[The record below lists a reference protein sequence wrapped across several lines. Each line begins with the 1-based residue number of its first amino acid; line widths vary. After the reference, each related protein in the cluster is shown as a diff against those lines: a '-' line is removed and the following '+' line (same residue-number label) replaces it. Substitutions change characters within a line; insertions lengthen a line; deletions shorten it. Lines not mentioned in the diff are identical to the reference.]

1 MKPQD
6 EGSSSCDADSARL
19 LPTLPVLLATLLVL
33 LALFTSAAFAASD
46 ADVTPITR
54 AEFIY
59 SEAKTVPDY
68 NAGWQEVQLPH
79 RVPKPA
85 DRDLVHYWYRTGFTP
100 TDVSRSLWLY
110 FPKLRSGGAIFVND
124 IQIGEIRGA
133 DALNQV
139 RWFRPHL
146 FFVPPLVLREGLNEI
161 SVRFAIREPL
171 TSFGEFWV
179 GPERPLREAYD
190 QRLFWENTST
200 EISSIICLVSGILI
214 LAFWMRRRQERLYG
228 IFGLCVLFWGLR
240 TLIFRMPVVPM
251 DFWVLWRFFYYLTT
265 SGFITCI
272 TIFLF
277 DFTGARNPRLNRFLI
292 AWWLGGCF
300 LFLLIGP
307 SIRMFMDSYWTL
319 AFLPFTFYAVIRLS
333 LFALRQRTPSGVAMS
348 VAIAI
353 AFVLAL
359 HDYGVQHGLFGL
371 PEFYLLH
378 LGIPAFLLVMACVLL
393 DRFIDSLKQSE
404 SVSERLALRVAEREK
419 ELAASYEQLRKLER
433 EHAATEERQRIMQDM
448 HDGVGSQLLSTLVM
462 AQRGAATQDDMV
474 ALLQECLDDMRLAI
488 DSLSPNDPDL
498 LSVLGNFRFRMESR
512 FSGMGIA
519 LHWRNHHMP
528 DTLDVAPHGGLQV
541 LRILQE
547 ALTNVLKHAQARNVE
562 VDLDFSEESL
572 RIRITDDGIGFGTT
586 NKPAG
591 HGLANMQMRAHKIGA
606 SLNIEPTASGTA
618 LRLLIPLKGHLLY
631 ARSAESLE
639 RGHG

>member
-1 MKPQD
+1 MKPQN
-6 EGSSSCDADSARL
+6 EGSSICENDAGRL
-19 LPTLPVLLATLLVL
+19 LPALPVLLAALLATL
-33 LALFTSAAFAASD
+33 LALFTSAAVAASD
-46 ADVTPITR
+46 VDVTGITR
-54 AEFIY
+54 AEFIC

-68 NAGWQEVQLPH
+68 HAGWQKVQLPH
-79 RVPKPA
+79 RVPKPT
-85 DRDLVHYWYRTGFTP
+85 DRDLVHYWYRTSFTP
-100 TDVSRSLWLY
+100 TDISQSLWLY

-124 IQIGEIRGA
+124 MQIGEIRGA
-133 DALNQV
+133 DELNQV

-146 FFVPPLVLREGLNEI
+146 FFVPPLVLRQGFNEI
-161 SVRFAIREPL
+161 SVRFTIREPL

-179 GPERPLREAYD
+179 GPEHPLRERYD
-190 QRLFWENTST
+190 ERLFWENTST

-214 LAFWMRRRQERLYG
+214 LTFWMRRRQERLYG

-265 SGFITCI
+265 AGFITCI
-272 TIFLF
+272 TIFLL
-277 DFTGARNPRLNRFLI
+277 DFTGARSPRLNRFLI

-307 SIRMFMDSYWTL
+307 SIRMIMDSYWTL
-319 AFLPFTFYAVIRLS
+319 AFLPFTLYAVIRLS
-333 LFALRQRTPSGVAMS
+333 MFALRQRTPSGVAMS

-353 AFVLAL
+353 ALVLAL
-359 HDYGVQHGLFGL
+359 HDYAVQHGLFGL

-419 ELAASYEQLRKLER
+419 ELAASYDQLRKLER

-488 DSLSPNDPDL
+488 DSLSPYDPDL

-512 FSGMGIA
+512 FNGMGIA
-519 LHWRNHHMP
+519 LDWRNYDMP
-528 DTLDVAPHGGLQV
+528 DTLDVAPHAGLQV

-562 VDLDFSEESL
+562 VDLNFSEESL
-572 RIRITDDGIGFGTT
+572 HIRIADDGIGFITT

-591 HGLANMQMRAHKIGA
+591 HGLTNMQMRANKIGA
-606 SLNIEPTASGTA
+606 TLNIEQTASGTA
-618 LRLLIPLKGHLLY
+618 LRLLIPLQRHLVHAL
-631 ARSAESLE
+631 SADAVE
-639 RGHG
+639 